1 MKKIMRR
8 SDNIHS
14 FLDSLT
20 YWQTIN
26 LFTVL
31 NVGQNDVPFSEAK
44 EQAMLD
50 FADTKKLEFLLEQ
63 ALNSPDPKM

>member
-1 MKKIMRR
+1 MKKFVES

-14 FLDSLT
+14 FIESLN

-31 NVGQNDVPFSEAK
+31 NVGQKNISFSKAK
-44 EQAMLD
+44 DQAELD
-50 FADTKKLEFLLEQ
+50 FADTEKLEFLLEQ

>member
-8 SDNIHS
+8 SDNIHF

>member
-1 MKKIMRR
+1 MKKFVES

-14 FLDSLT
+14 FIESLN

-31 NVGQNDVPFSEAK
+31 NVGQKSISFSEAK
-44 EQAMLD
+44 DQAELD
-50 FADTKKLEFLLEQ
+50 FADTEKLEFLLEQ

>member
-1 MKKIMRR
+1 MEA

-14 FLDSLT
+14 FIKSLS

-26 LFTVL
+26 LFTIL
-31 NVGQNDVPFSEAK
+31 NVGQKNISFSEAK
-44 EQAMLD
+44 DQAILD
-50 FADTKKLEFLLEQ
+50 FADTEKLEYLLEQ

>member
-50 FADTKKLEFLLEQ
+50 FTDTKKLEFLLEQ

>member
-1 MKKIMRR
+1 MRR

-31 NVGQNDVPFSEAK
+31 DVGQNDVPFSEAK

-63 ALNSPDPKM
+63 ALNSPDPKI

>member
-1 MKKIMRR
+1 MRR

-50 FADTKKLEFLLEQ
+50 FTDTKKLEFLLEQ

>member
-1 MKKIMRR
+1 MKKFMEA

-14 FLDSLT
+14 FIKSLS

-26 LFTVL
+26 LFTIL
-31 NVGQNDVPFSEAK
+31 NVGQKNISFSEAK
-44 EQAMLD
+44 DQAILD
-50 FADTKKLEFLLEQ
+50 FADTEKLEYLLEQ

>member
-31 NVGQNDVPFSEAK
+31 NVGQNDVPFLEAK

>member
-1 MKKIMRR
+1 MRR

-63 ALNSPDPKM
+63 TLNSPDPKM

>member
-1 MKKIMRR
+1 MRR

-63 ALNSPDPKM
+63 TLNSPDPKI

>member
-1 MKKIMRR
+1 MAKIAKN
-8 SDNIHS
+8 NISS
-14 FLDSLT
+14 FIESLS

-26 LFTVL
+26 LFTIL
-31 NVGQNDVPFSEAK
+31 NVGQKNVSFSEAK
-44 EQAMLD
+44 SQAELD

>member
-31 NVGQNDVPFSEAK
+31 DVGQNDVPFSEAK

-63 ALNSPDPKM
+63 ALNSPDPKI

>member
-1 MKKIMRR
+1 MTKVTKN
-8 SDNIHS
+8 NISS
-14 FLDSLT
+14 FIESLS

-31 NVGQNDVPFSEAK
+31 NVGQKNIPFSEAK
-44 EQAMLD
+44 NQAELD
-50 FADTKKLEFLLEQ
+50 FADTKKLEFLLEK

>member
-1 MKKIMRR
+1 MRR

>member
-1 MKKIMRR
+1 MSKVTKN
-8 SDNIHS
+8 NISS
-14 FLDSLT
+14 FIESLS

-31 NVGQNDVPFSEAK
+31 NVGQKNVSFSEAK
-44 EQAMLD
+44 SQAELD

>member
-1 MKKIMRR
+1 MRS
-8 SDNIHS
+8 SDGIHS
-14 FLDSLT
+14 FLNSLN

-31 NVGQNDVPFSEAK
+31 HVGQENIPFRKAK
-44 EQAMLD
+44 DKAMAE
-50 FADTKKLEFLLEQ
+50 FSDTQKLIFLLEQ

>member
-1 MKKIMRR
+1 MAKVVKN
-8 SDNIHS
+8 NISS
-14 FLDSLT
+14 FIESLS

-26 LFTVL
+26 LFTIL
-31 NVGQNDVPFSEAK
+31 NVGQKNVSFSEAK
-44 EQAMLD
+44 SQAELD

>member
-63 ALNSPDPKM
+63 TLNSPDPKI

>member
-1 MKKIMRR
+1 MRR

-20 YWQTIN
+20 YWQTVN

-63 ALNSPDPKM
+63 TLNSPDPKI

>member
-1 MKKIMRR
+1 MTKIAKN
-8 SDNIHS
+8 NISS
-14 FLDSLT
+14 FIDSLS

-26 LFTVL
+26 LFTIL
-31 NVGQNDVPFSEAK
+31 NVGQKKVSFIEAK
-44 EQAMLD
+44 SQAELD

>member
-1 MKKIMRR
+1 MRR

-31 NVGQNDVPFSEAK
+31 NVGQNDVSFSEAK

>member
-1 MKKIMRR
+1 MRR
-8 SDNIHS
+8 SDNIHF